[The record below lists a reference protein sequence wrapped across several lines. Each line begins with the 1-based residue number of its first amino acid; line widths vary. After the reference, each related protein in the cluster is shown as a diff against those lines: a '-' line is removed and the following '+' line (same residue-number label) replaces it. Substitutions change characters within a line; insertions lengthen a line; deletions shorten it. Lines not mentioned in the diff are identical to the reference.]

1 MSLGTGS
8 AVTTM
13 RQHECVRSGAR
24 KESASTAVWPRPKDG
39 LGNRVCRQRRPD
51 CTLHGAASVRRTSS
65 GFTLLETLIALVV
78 LSVGALGCVA
88 LQLKALQATHSA
100 YQRSLA
106 SLIAADAGERL
117 WAGLA
122 TGQIDTGW
130 LPEWVQHRDCA
141 GGNPHVCLPELAVR
155 IEGAA
160 ERRVVSVSWVESRF
174 QDAEDGRA
182 RLDYVFELLP
192 ERPS

>member
-1 MSLGTGS
+1 MRHRS
-8 AVTTM
+8 AID
-13 RQHECVRSGAR
+13 
-24 KESASTAVWPRPKDG
+24 P
-39 LGNRVCRQRRPD
+39 
-51 CTLHGAASVRRTSS
+51 RTSA

-88 LQLKALQATHSA
+88 LQLNALQATHSA

-122 TGQIDTGW
+122 TGQIDVGW
-130 LPEWVQHRDCA
+130 LPEWVQHRDCG
-141 GGNPHVCLPELAVR
+141 GGNPHVCLPGLAVR
-155 IEGAA
+155 IEGVA

-174 QDAEDGRA
+174 QDTEDGRA
-182 RLDYVFELLP
+182 RLDYVFEFLP